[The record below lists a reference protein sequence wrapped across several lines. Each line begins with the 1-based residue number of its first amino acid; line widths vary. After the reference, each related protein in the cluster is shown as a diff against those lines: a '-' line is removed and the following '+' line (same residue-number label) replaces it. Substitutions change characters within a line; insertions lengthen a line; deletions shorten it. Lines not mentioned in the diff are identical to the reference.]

1 MKWHNGDE
9 MKAPAKLAI
18 RKKIHFNKTVPA
30 LVLFIS
36 ALSLFG
42 PAGAYAKKTGN
53 PTVAFFCLV
62 MFVVSAILFYSCRS
76 KMKSLDSNNF
86 SYIEGKTNGLS
97 LEGTKIIVDKETV
110 TGRHSVKFARKNKDV
125 YAIRFNKSETKRPVI
140 IKAIKE

>member
-42 PAGAYAKKTGN
+42 PADAYAKKTGN

-62 MFVVSAILFYSCRS
+62 MFAVSAILFHSCRS
-76 KMKSLDSNNF
+76 KMKSLDSNDF
-86 SYIEGKTNGLS
+86 SYIEGKTDGLS
-97 LEGTKIIVDKETV
+97 LDGTKIAVDKEIV
-110 TGRHSVKFARKNKDV
+110 TGRHSVKFAIKNKDV
-125 YAIRFNKSETKRPVI
+125 YAIRFNKSETRRPFI
-140 IKAIKE
+140 IKTIKE